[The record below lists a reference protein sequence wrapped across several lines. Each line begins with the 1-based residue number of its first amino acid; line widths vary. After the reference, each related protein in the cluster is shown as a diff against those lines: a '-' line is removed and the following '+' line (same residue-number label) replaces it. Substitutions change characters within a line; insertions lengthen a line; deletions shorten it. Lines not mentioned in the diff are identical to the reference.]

1 MILIEKSSPDTPQ
14 SLYLIEMLSAT
25 LAEITGDSGKTNFN
39 VDTMKSDRAL
49 WVVAKDENGEAIGCG
64 AIRPIS
70 EDIAELKRMFSVN
83 KASGTGTALLRYL
96 EGEAKSLGYNE
107 IRLETRRVNTRA
119 VAFYVKHNYQRIA
132 NYGPYVGKDEAV
144 CFSKHL
150 SLKEKSIS
158 AAAK

>member
-1 MILIEKSSPDTPQ
+1 MILIEKSAPDTPE

-39 VDTMKSDRAL
+39 IDTMKSDRAL

-70 EDIAELKRMFSVN
+70 ENIAELKRMFSVN

-107 IRLETRRVNTRA
+107 IRLETRKVNTHA
-119 VAFYVKHNYQRIA
+119 VAFYVKDNYQRIA

-144 CFSKHL
+144 CFAKHL
-150 SLKEKSIS
+150 YLKEI
-158 AAAK
+158 